1 MYGRGKKQ
9 SKPKTQKQ
17 SAEKIIK
24 HIRNLLILKKD
35 KKKKKRKEI
44 KDNS

>member
-24 HIRNLLILKKD
+24 HIRNLLILKKR
-35 KKKKKRKEI
+35 KKKEKNKK
-44 KDNS
+44 N